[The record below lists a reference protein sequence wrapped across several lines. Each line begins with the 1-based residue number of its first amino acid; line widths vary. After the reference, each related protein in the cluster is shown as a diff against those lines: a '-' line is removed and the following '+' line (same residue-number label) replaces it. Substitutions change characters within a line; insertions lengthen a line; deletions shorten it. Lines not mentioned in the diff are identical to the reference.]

1 MMTTT
6 MRQLRHSAVLILAL
20 GLIALAACSTDDALA
35 APECWGGSGLIAAQ
49 SVPSAQLLPCFN
61 SLPDGWSYTT
71 VHIDQN
77 GTTVHL
83 DSDRAGENA
92 AVLSFD
98 EQCDIGDA
106 VAVPS
111 DLDGADRFDAVKRLR
126 PGYEST
132 IYYRFDGGCVIW
144 KFDFDSGSTIT
155 EAIALEESI
164 SLLTRESVN
173 EMLREEFIDEE
184 L

>member
-1 MMTTT
+1 MMTGT
-6 MRQLRHSAVLILAL
+6 MWHLRRPAVLILAL
-20 GLIALAACSTDDALA
+20 ALFGLAACSVDEALI
-35 APECWGGSGLIAAQ
+35 APECDGGSGLIAAQ
-49 SVPSAQLLPCFN
+49 SVPSAQLLPCFD
-61 SLPDGWSYTT
+61 SLPDGWSYAT

-77 GTTVHL
+77 GTKVRL
-83 DSDRAGENA
+83 DSDRAGESA

-111 DLDGADRFDAVKRLR
+111 NFDGADRFDAIERVQ
-126 PGYEST
+126 PGFRSR
-132 IYYRFDGGCVIW
+132 IYYRFDGGCVSW
-144 KFDFDSGSTIT
+144 EFDFDSGTSAT
-155 EAIALEESI
+155 ESIALEESL

-173 EMLREEFIDEE
+173 EGLRESFIDEE